1 MRIKTIAVL
10 LAVPLCLIGVLPADA
25 APGATQPATQ
35 LHLDPKVQR
44 TMQALDRL
52 RSYGYTWTTDA
63 GAAKAIRHWQKVNG
77 LTVDGIVGP
86 ETLDSLG
93 LAASTVGAAGSVGV
107 VPSSPATPSK
117 PAVRVPQPTP
127 PPATDGNVE
136 GVIRD
141 VWPDDLEEH
150 ALAIAR
156 RESNL
161 VPTARNSCCV
171 GLFQIYF
178 AKHRA
183 MLAGLGIT
191 SAGELLDARTNAR
204 AALALYEV
212 AGWGPWACRGQCV
225 DV

>member
-25 APGATQPATQ
+25 APQGATRPAAQ
-35 LHLDPKVQR
+35 LQVDPNVQR
-44 TMQALDRL
+44 SLRVLDRL
-52 RSYGYTWTTDA
+52 HSYGYTWTTDA

-77 LTVDGIVGP
+77 LTVDGVVGP
-86 ETLDSLG
+86 ETLHSLG
-93 LAASTVGAAGSVGV
+93 LDAPAATVPARRVNPPKAA
-107 VPSSPATPSK
+107 VPVPQATP
-117 PAVRVPQPTP
+117 PT
-127 PPATDGNVE
+127 AADGDVE
-136 GVIRD
+136 AVIRD

-161 VPTARNSCCV
+161 VPTAHNSCCL

-178 AKHRA
+178 AQHRA
-183 MLAGLGIT
+183 MLAGLGIG
-191 SAGELLDARTNAR
+191 SAGELLDPRTNAR
-204 AALALYEV
+204 AALALYEL